1 MQEIFFSP
9 YNYVSIK
16 KGFPNNL
23 HFVFMLIL
31 TVKTVLV
38 NIIGAD
44 TINEDFTLAQK
55 NVAVLCFK
63 TFHIST

>member
-1 MQEIFFSP
+1 M
-9 YNYVSIK
+9 SIK

-44 TINEDFTLAQK
+44 TINEDFALAQK
-55 NVAVLCFK
+55 M
-63 TFHIST
+63 